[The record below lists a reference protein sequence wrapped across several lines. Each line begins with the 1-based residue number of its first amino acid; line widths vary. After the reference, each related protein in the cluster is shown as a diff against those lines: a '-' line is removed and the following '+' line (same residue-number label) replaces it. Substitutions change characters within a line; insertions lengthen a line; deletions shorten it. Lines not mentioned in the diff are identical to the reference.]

1 MTSERIH
8 DLLELLADEPDDT
21 LLRFT
26 LGKEY
31 LETGDVAAALP
42 HLECVVAIDP
52 RYTVAYRYLG
62 TALDQ
67 LGRDGDAADTWA
79 RGIAVAEE
87 TGDIQAG
94 KEMRVLLARLRAR
107 QG

>member
-1 MTSERIH
+1 MTSERIE
-8 DLLELLADEPDDT
+8 DLLALLAEEPDDA

-31 LETGDVAAALP
+31 LEGGDAAAALP
-42 HLECVVAIDP
+42 HLERAITADP

-62 TALDQ
+62 SALEGA
-67 LGRDGDAADTWA
+67 GRDPDAAAMWE

-87 TGDIQAG
+87 TGDVQAG
-94 KEMRVLLARLRAR
+94 KEMRVFLERLRVR
-107 QG
+107 GS